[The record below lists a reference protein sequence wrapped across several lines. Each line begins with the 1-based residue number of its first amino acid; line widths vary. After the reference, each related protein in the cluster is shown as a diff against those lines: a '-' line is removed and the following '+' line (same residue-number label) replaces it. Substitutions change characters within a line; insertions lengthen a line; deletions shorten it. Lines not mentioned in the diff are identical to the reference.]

1 MIQKGVNPNARVAGW
16 EAAMTED
23 EKAGYPIKGPT
34 PHVAVHKQV
43 SWKERF
49 ENPTVIAAS
58 VASLTTLCIT
68 LVTALSAVI
77 TANINAQ
84 SAVATAKISAQSE
97 IDRAASQQKLTYL
110 ANAFGAITDPDVKL
124 RAFIAA
130 GVFQDDDCKILKAVL
145 RYSPDCQP
153 PK

>member
-1 MIQKGVNPNARVAGW
+1 
-16 EAAMTED
+16 MTED

-110 ANAFGAITDPDVKL
+110 ANAFDPDVKL

-130 GVFQDDDCKILKAVL
+130 GVFQDDDCKIRKAVL